1 MNKILKQ
8 IDWLLIGPFLFLSVI
23 GILVVFSASS
33 AFPSGAF
40 GFLFRQSLFALLG
53 VITVSVFDFF
63 IKLKWL
69 ASPKLASIALG
80 ATFVLLAFARFIS
93 SRSAGTGA
101 HGWIALPFFNI
112 QPAEIFKIT
121 VILYLSSLAARRLD
135 KSERQLNR
143 NVQSKVVL
151 PPAGKR
157 YFGFLPSQIAFV
169 LANLLLVLIMPDLGN
184 SLIAFFLILLIV
196 FASGVHLK
204 WLALML
210 LTITTLYLFL
220 PTLLNLLPA
229 SFLNGNFQAR
239 RFLIFLNPWPY
250 SSSYS
255 MQLINSFY
263 AIAHGGLFGVGL
275 GNSIEKMGYLP
286 EANTDFIM
294 SIFTEEL
301 GALALFLV
309 VAVLMLMIGRMF
321 YIAFHIKNNFGRL
334 MLYGIGSYF
343 FIQALVNLGGI
354 IGALPMTGVTFPFI
368 SYGGSSFLISSISVG
383 IACTVSREYSR
394 QQARQKQASRAGAVI

>member
-1 MNKILKQ
+1 
-8 IDWLLIGPFLFLSVI
+8 
-23 GILVVFSASS
+23 
-33 AFPSGAF
+33 
-40 GFLFRQSLFALLG
+40 
-53 VITVSVFDFF
+53 
-63 IKLKWL
+63 
-69 ASPKLASIALG
+69 
-80 ATFVLLAFARFIS
+80 
-93 SRSAGTGA
+93 
-101 HGWIALPFFNI
+101 
-112 QPAEIFKIT
+112 
-121 VILYLSSLAARRLD
+121 
-135 KSERQLNR
+135 
-143 NVQSKVVL
+143 
-151 PPAGKR
+151 
-157 YFGFLPSQIAFV
+157 
-169 LANLLLVLIMPDLGN
+169 
-184 SLIAFFLILLIV
+184 
-196 FASGVHLK
+196 
-204 WLALML
+204 
-210 LTITTLYLFL
+210 
-220 PTLLNLLPA
+220 
-229 SFLNGNFQAR
+229 
-239 RFLIFLNPWPY
+239 
-250 SSSYS
+250 

-334 MLYGIGSYF
+334 VLYGIGSYF

>member
-1 MNKILKQ
+1 MKQ

-53 VITVSVFDFF
+53 ILTVAIFDFF
-63 IKLKWL
+63 IKIRWL

-80 ATFVLLAFARFIS
+80 VTFVLLAFARFIS

-135 KSERQLNR
+135 KSERR
-143 NVQSKVVL
+143 SSKNIPSKTTL
-151 PPAGKR
+151 PAARR

-169 LANLLLVLIMPDLGN
+169 MANLLLVLIMPDLGN

-204 WLALML
+204 WLLLML
-210 LTITTLYLFL
+210 LTITALYLLL

-334 MLYGIGSYF
+334 VLYGIGSYF

-394 QQARQKQASRAGAVI
+394 QQARQKQTSRAGVVV